1 MDIYDIQRFT
11 IIS

>member
-1 MDIYDIQRFT
+1 MDIQRFT